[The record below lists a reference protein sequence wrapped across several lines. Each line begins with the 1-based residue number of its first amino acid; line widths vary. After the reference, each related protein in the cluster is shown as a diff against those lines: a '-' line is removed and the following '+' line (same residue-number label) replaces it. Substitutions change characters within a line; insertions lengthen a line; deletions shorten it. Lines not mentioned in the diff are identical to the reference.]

1 LLTGVSGGVLA
12 SVRPGPAGRA
22 AVAHYLAA
30 YPSSA
35 ALPTTPEPLVN
46 FGQAVSFPSLLAV
59 VVAGFGAAMVVH
71 LLVVSVARRR
81 RELSLLKVLGFA
93 RRQVAETVR
102 WQATTLAVAGLVAGL
117 PLGLAAGQ
125 ALWRAFAV
133 SFGVVAVPVAPPGLL
148 AVLAAAV
155 LVGANLLAAGPA
167 IAAARA
173 RPGPALREL

>member
-1 LLTGVSGGVLA
+1 
-12 SVRPGPAGRA
+12 
-22 AVAHYLAA
+22 
-30 YPSSA
+30 
-35 ALPTTPEPLVN
+35 
-46 FGQAVSFPSLLAV
+46 
-59 VVAGFGAAMVVH
+59 MVVH

>member
-1 LLTGVSGGVLA
+1 VERNISGGVLV

-22 AVAHYLAA
+22 AIAHYLAA

-35 ALPTTPEPLVN
+35 SLPVTPESLVS
-46 FGQAVSFPSLLAV
+46 FGEAVSFPALLAV
-59 VVAGFGAAMVVH
+59 TVALFGAAMVAH
-71 LLVVSVARRR
+71 LLIVSVARRR

-93 RRQVAETVR
+93 RGQVAGTVG
-102 WQATTLAVAGLVAGL
+102 WQATTLAVAGLAAGL

-148 AVLAAAV
+148 AALAAVV
-155 LVGANLLAAGPA
+155 LVAANLLAAGPA

-173 RPGPALREL
+173 RPGPVLRDL

>member
-1 LLTGVSGGVLA
+1 VRQSSDGGVLA

-22 AVAHYLAA
+22 AIAHYLAA

-35 ALPTTPEPLVN
+35 SLPMTPESLVN
-46 FGQAVSFPSLLAV
+46 FGEAVSFPALLGV
-59 VVAGFGAAMVVH
+59 VLAGFGVAMVAH
-71 LLVVSVARRR
+71 LLVVSVSRRR

-93 RRQVAETVR
+93 RGQVAGTVG
-102 WQATTLAVAGLVAGL
+102 WQATTLAVAGLAVGL

-125 ALWRAFAV
+125 VLWRAFAV

-148 AVLAAAV
+148 AVLSGAV
-155 LVGANLLAAGPA
+155 LVAANLLAAGPA